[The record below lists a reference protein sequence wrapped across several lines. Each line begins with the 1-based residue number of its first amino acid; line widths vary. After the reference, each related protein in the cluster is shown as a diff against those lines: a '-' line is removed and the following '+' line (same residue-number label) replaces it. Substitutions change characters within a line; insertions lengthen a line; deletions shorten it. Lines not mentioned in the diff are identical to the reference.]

1 MPVSFRYALLA
12 LLMVGCAPES
22 GSAQNGSEGGPES
35 RSDASESTP
44 ASRNFP
50 RLVPEPVQRDGSHTI
65 LAGWHDAPT
74 AYSSNRIL
82 PDDPAF
88 AGAAIFTVEGAP
100 VDFEQGLREALA
112 HEGVTGP
119 TVVARRDLTGS
130 IPDKFGEAI
139 DNRGG
144 RYATFIADAT
154 GRDGPVRVAGLW
166 LQTPTG
172 PEAGASFEMFV
183 APRDTF
189 AAMGGWFVPTARY
202 FDVSFEHPD
211 QVELR
216 RHGTLPD
223 EEAAQKIA
231 EHFGEFMT
239 FILQSQSLMSA
250 MTQQTL
256 SIQQGLDQVEPRGLQ
271 DPMYKP

>member
-1 MPVSFRYALLA
+1 MRRA
-12 LLMVGCAPES
+12 
-22 GSAQNGSEGGPES
+22 
-35 RSDASESTP
+35 
-44 ASRNFP
+44 
-50 RLVPEPVQRDGSHTI
+50 RLRRARLRGKV
-65 LAGWHDAPT
+65 A
-74 AYSSNRIL
+74 
-82 PDDPAF
+82 
-88 AGAAIFTVEGAP
+88 AGAAA
-100 VDFEQGLREALA
+100 A
-112 HEGVTGP
+112 
-119 TVVARRDLTGS
+119 
-130 IPDKFGEAI
+130 
-139 DNRGG
+139 GG
-144 RYATFIADAT
+144 RPHASEAAGAT
-154 GRDGPVRVAGLW
+154 RGLTVPIVTR
-166 LQTPTG
+166 LDG
-172 PEAGASFEMFV
+172 PEASGISLVLASPSSADDTAHATLTVSGSPGAASFVFTRRWLSVGGNARPLNLAGTWMSHAGCWRPALGAFFELHPEV
-183 APRDTF
+183 AQPDSRTLEALPSLEGSAAYAYYF

-211 QVELR
+211 QVDLR

>member
-1 MPVSFRYALLA
+1 MPVSLRYAMLA
-12 LLMVGCAPES
+12 LLIAGCAPQS
-22 GSAQNGSEGGPES
+22 GSAQNGSEGVSDES
-35 RSDASESTP
+35 AATP
-44 ASRNFP
+44 ASRDFP

-74 AYSSNRIL
+74 AWSSNRIL

-88 AGAAIFTVEGAP
+88 AGAAIFTVEGAS

-112 HEGVTGP
+112 HEGVTGS

-130 IPDKFGEAI
+130 IPDMFSEAI
-139 DNRGG
+139 DDAGG
-144 RYATFIADAT
+144 RYASFIADAT

-172 PEAGASFEMFV
+172 PEKGASFEMFV

-202 FDVSFEHPD
+202 LDVSFEHPD
-211 QVELR
+211 QVDLTY
-216 RHGTLPD
+216 HGTLPD
-223 EEAAQKIA
+223 EDAAQNIA

-256 SIQQGLDQVEPRGLQ
+256 RIQQGLDQVEPRGLQ
-271 DPMYKP
+271 DPMYEP